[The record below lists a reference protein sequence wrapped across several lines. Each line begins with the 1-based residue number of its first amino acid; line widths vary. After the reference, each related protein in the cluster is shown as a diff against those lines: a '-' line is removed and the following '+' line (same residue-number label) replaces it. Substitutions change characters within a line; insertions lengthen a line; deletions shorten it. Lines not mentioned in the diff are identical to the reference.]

1 MVLTVATVWPIF
13 IPITGGND
21 MSNYEPTREDDE
33 LELALMRLME
43 NSGSIV
49 TDDEGEVP
57 YRLTLG
63 QMAFGSDLEAERAFH
78 RIVTAYDGG
87 AL

>member
-1 MVLTVATVWPIF
+1 MAP
-13 IPITGGND
+13 
-21 MSNYEPTREDDE
+21 EPTREDDE
-33 LELALMRLME
+33 LELAIMRGLE
-43 NSGSIV
+43 NMGRVIV
-49 TDDEGEVP
+49 DSEGEVP

>member
-1 MVLTVATVWPIF
+1 M
-13 IPITGGND
+13 N
-21 MSNYEPTREDDE
+21 NEPTREDDE

-63 QMAFGSDLEAERAFH
+63 QMAFGSDEAADRELH

-87 AL
+87 EL